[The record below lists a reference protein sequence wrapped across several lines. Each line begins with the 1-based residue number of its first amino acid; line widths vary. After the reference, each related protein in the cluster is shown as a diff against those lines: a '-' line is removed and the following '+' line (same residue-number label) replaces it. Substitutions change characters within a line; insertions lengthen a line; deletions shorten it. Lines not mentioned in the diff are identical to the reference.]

1 MKQRLRGFAVS
12 SGMRTVVLGLCLLLP
27 SCALLHAPLPPGGEV
42 TISYRDVRAGEDEL
56 PPLETKLAVSV
67 DGVSAGESD
76 AADRYRT
83 KTLRIRVAPGPR
95 RILIEGMAFRN
106 GAWERRMASGGHLF
120 DHRLE
125 KTVDLADGGKTA
137 ITFLVPDRKEKIVI
151 RLGDVPPTPVQ
162 PGGDEE
168 SASR

>member
-1 MKQRLRGFAVS
+1 MKQRLRGFIAS
-12 SGMRTVVLGLCLLLP
+12 SGMRRAVLCLCLLLP
-27 SCALLHAPLPPGGEV
+27 SCAFLWTPPPPGGEV
-42 TISYRDVRAGEDEL
+42 TISYRDVRAGEDAL
-56 PPLETKLAVSV
+56 PPLETRFTVSV
-67 DGVSAGESD
+67 DGVPAGESD
-76 AADRYRT
+76 AADRYLV

-106 GAWERRMASGGHLF
+106 GAWERRTAAGGHLF

-137 ITFLVPDRKEKIVI
+137 ITFLVPDRREKIVI
-151 RLGDVPPTPVQ
+151 RLGDVPPAPVQ
-162 PGGDEE
+162 PGADEE